1 MTKPIFTDL
10 HCSVCGR
17 KMGKKPGIQ
26 VVLGLVCD
34 DPICAYQPET
44 SANEQR
50 DALIVNSALAGV
62 PVSRLAQHYN
72 MSRQRIYQI
81 LDAWKTGV

>member
-17 KMGKKPGIQ
+17 KMGKKPGVQ
-26 VVLGLVCD
+26 VVLGLICD
-34 DPICAYQPET
+34 DPICAYQPEV

-50 DALIVNSALAGV
+50 DALIVNAALSNV
-62 PVSRLAQHYN
+62 SVSRIAQSTG
-72 MSRQRIYQI
+72 MSRQRVYQI
-81 LDAWKTGV
+81 VDAWKTGV